1 MNMKKML
8 ALVLSS
14 ALTLSLAACGAV
26 VNPPGGNTGSG
37 SAANG
42 KDNAAT
48 AGEIKIVMGHAG
60 NDNLAD
66 GIMSLKFNELIAERS
81 NGRIVVEYHT
91 NDTLGDEDELLQQV
105 INGSIQASCCS
116 TSTFSNYT
124 DELDALQLPFLYD
137 SYEDEK
143 AALVSDEAR
152 ALYADMEKLGVKI
165 TDCVEIGFRNF
176 ANNVRPITCMDD
188 LKGIKMRVVPSTLLT
203 DVASA
208 IGMTSTPVSY
218 SEIYSS
224 LQSGVIE
231 GEEINLVSIATQSHY
246 EVLKYVSIINFYAFT
261 SAMTFNLNWFNSLS
275 AEDQALIQECSAE
288 ARDYAKEQTQRI
300 DEESLQTCLD
310 QKMEVN
316 YIEGA
321 QRQEFIDAVQPVYE
335 KYMAESDH
343 IKAYVEM
350 AQALQG

>member
-42 KDNAAT
+42 KDNATT

-152 ALYADMEKLGVKI
+152 VLYADMEKLGVKI

-288 ARDYAKEQTQRI
+288 ARDYAMEQTQRI

-343 IKAYVEM
+343 IKAFVEM
-350 AQALQG
+350 AQALPG

>member
-1 MNMKKML
+1 MKKL
-8 ALVLSS
+8 
-14 ALTLSLAACGAV
+14 LTFALSLVIIVSLTACGAV
-26 VNPPGGNTGSG
+26 VNQPSGNSSNSDSTNDQNDTA
-37 SAANG
+37 SA
-42 KDNAAT
+42 
-48 AGEIKIVMGHAG
+48 EIKIVMGHAG
-60 NDNLAD
+60 NDTLAD
-66 GIMSLKFNELIAERS
+66 GIMGLKFNELIEEKS

-124 DELDALQLPFLYD
+124 NELDALQLPFLYD

-143 AALVSDEAR
+143 IALTSDEAR
-152 ALYADMEKLGVKI
+152 ALYADMERLGVKI

-176 ANNVRPITCMDD
+176 ANNIRPITCMSD
-188 LKGIKMRVVPSTLLT
+188 LKGIKMRIVPSMLLT
-203 DVASA
+203 DVAAA

-261 SAMTFNLNWFNSLS
+261 SAMTFNLDWFNSLS
-275 AEDQALIQECSAE
+275 DADQMLIQECSTE
-288 ARDYAKEQTQRI
+288 AMEYAMEQTEQI
-300 DEESLQTCLD
+300 AEDSLQICLD
-310 QKMEVN
+310 NKMEVN

-321 QRQEFIDAVQPVYE
+321 QRQEFIDAVQPIYE
-335 KYMAESDH
+335 KYTAENDH
-343 IKAYVEM
+343 IKAYIEM
-350 AQALQG
+350 AQALQE

>member
-1 MNMKKML
+1 MKKLFAGILTVAML
-8 ALVLSS
+8 IAL
-14 ALTLSLAACGAV
+14 AGCGAV
-26 VNPPGGNTGSG
+26 VNQPVESGEKDQDGETNGGAGS
-37 SAANG
+37 S
-42 KDNAAT
+42 
-48 AGEIKIVMGHAG
+48 GEIKIVMGHAG
-60 NDNLAD
+60 SDSLAD
-66 GIMSLKFNELIAERS
+66 GIMSLKFNELIEEKS

-124 DELDALQLPFLYD
+124 SELDALQLPFLYN
-137 SYEDEK
+137 SYEDEAK
-143 AALVSDEAR
+143 ALTSDEAR
-152 ALYADMEKLGVKI
+152 ALYKDLESLGVKI

-176 ANNVRPITCMDD
+176 ANNTRPITAMSD
-188 LKGIKMRVVPSTLLT
+188 LKGIKMRIVPSALLK
-203 DVASA
+203 DVAAA

-224 LQSGVIE
+224 LQSGIID

-246 EVLKYVSIINFYAFT
+246 EVLKYVSIVNFYAFT

-275 AEDQALIQECSAE
+275 AEDQALIEECSAE
-288 ARDYAKEQTQRI
+288 AMEYAMAQTEQI
-300 DEESLQTCLD
+300 AEDALQTCLD
-310 QKMEVN
+310 NNLEVN
-316 YIEGA
+316 YIEGE
-321 QRQEFIDAVQPVYE
+321 QRQEFINAVQPVYE
-335 KYMAESDH
+335 EYMAKSEN